1 MNITKKKVVLCV
13 VHGENEMI
21 VRVQSSEGEG
31 KLPPNTPTSSQKIL
45 MTIYGCM
52 YVDSVYVSDCIRNV
66 KCLSMCIPKLYTF
79 ILCVIHTLQAKI
91 AAVEAWEHIVLPT
104 GSVFQKQG

>member
-1 MNITKKKVVLCV
+1 MNITKKKKLFYVLFI
-13 VHGENEMI
+13 GENEMI

-79 ILCVIHTLQAKI
+79 ISALFILQAKI